1 MKKHLLLSII
11 FAFTFSALTAQ
22 LNNNM
27 KITRITMEDGLP
39 GTDLNLIFRD
49 SKGFMWI
56 GTFGS
61 GLYRYDGYS
70 FTEFRYEP
78 GLYETDTNVYLAN
91 NAIYCMLED
100 KNGILWIGSINGL
113 YRCNPAE
120 SESISKRYLLDKI
133 DWRKNDISAIYDDNK
148 GNLWIGTLSG
158 KRIAIFN
165 KIEEEFRFIKLH
177 PDKVDIPDNEN
188 FEVRSIIKDKDN
200 NMWFGT
206 SRGLYKYNMVNKT
219 FRVYRPAPDN
229 ILNRCNIITSLFCEE
244 SSNMIWVGTGRG
256 LFVFDKEKEEF
267 ELKFP
272 DVFNEIDLKNEV
284 FGFKRDD
291 SGNIWFRTYLG
302 IFCFKPGTKQ
312 LSIKEIYAL
321 QQSNIWT
328 RSFEFDESGN
338 IWLGIWNEG
347 INIITVENRNFRAM
361 RGDPNNSNSLNS
373 GASSVCEDNEGNIW
387 IGTWTTG
394 LTKYNKIKNEFT
406 HYVHNPVDSTS
417 LSSNTISYVYMDH
430 TGTLWVGTDGSG
442 LNKMIINDND
452 QVQFKRYLHD
462 PERPGSISSNKIF
475 RIIEDKEKDLWI
487 LAYNSIDKYD
497 RERDVFINLNVEPDC
512 INSGP
517 CELEEMQNETWFPS
531 WNEINRIVPPYTAI
545 SDYEIKASQLIR
557 YKHDPEDPLSMEC
570 DNLTNTYCISQIYQ
584 PGTLW
589 FGTQRG
595 GLGKMIKNRNKGK
608 INRAYIFKYYTK
620 EDGFTGNYIQG
631 ILEDKSGN
639 LWISTDKGL
648 FKFNPRNELF
658 TSYSVLDMFGTNM
671 FTGWEPCIDSEG
683 LMYFPHFFGLL
694 IVNADSMQNNIKK
707 APVIITDFKING
719 KQVNIG
725 ENSPLKRTI
734 SYTEEIEL
742 EHNQNY
748 LSFEFVVLDY
758 ISSERNQYRYI
769 LEGLDKNWI
778 NAGNRRIANYSN
790 LKHGKYIFRVQ
801 GAGSNGIW
809 NTEGA
814 SVKIIIRPPW
824 WETNIAYISYIVLA
838 FLIIAAYIRIR
849 TRRLKK
855 EKDELERLVQERT
868 HQIQEANEELLQ
880 QKEEIQTTL
889 DHLRQTQEQ
898 LIESEKMA
906 ALGGLVAGVAHEINT
921 PVGITVTAAS
931 GLMEETKKMAVLYK
945 ENKIS
950 RAEFKDY
957 LNNTNQSVKLI
968 LSNMERTETMIQSF
982 KQVSVDQSTENKRSF
997 RLKSYTEDV
1006 IRSLYP
1012 KLKKRK
1018 IHIKLDI
1025 DEELEIDSYPG
1036 AYSQIITNLVL
1047 NSITHGFDEK
1057 YEGKIELKAD
1067 NKNGELALEYK
1078 DNGKGIS
1085 QENKK
1090 KIFNPF
1096 FTTNKNIGTG
1106 LGMHIVYN
1114 LVTQKLKGNI
1124 ECISKPGEGVIFKM
1138 QIPLK

>member
-1 MKKHLLLSII
+1 
-11 FAFTFSALTAQ
+11 
-22 LNNNM
+22 LN
-27 KITRITMEDGLP
+27 
-39 GTDLNLIFRD
+39 
-49 SKGFMWI
+49 
-56 GTFGS
+56 
-61 GLYRYDGYS
+61 
-70 FTEFRYEP
+70 
-78 GLYETDTNVYLAN
+78 A
-91 NAIYCMLED
+91 
-100 KNGILWIGSINGL
+100 
-113 YRCNPAE
+113 
-120 SESISKRYLLDKI
+120 
-133 DWRKNDISAIYDDNK
+133 
-148 GNLWIGTLSG
+148 
-158 KRIAIFN
+158 
-165 KIEEEFRFIKLH
+165 
-177 PDKVDIPDNEN
+177 
-188 FEVRSIIKDKDN
+188 
-200 NMWFGT
+200 
-206 SRGLYKYNMVNKT
+206 
-219 FRVYRPAPDN
+219 
-229 ILNRCNIITSLFCEE
+229 
-244 SSNMIWVGTGRG
+244 
-256 LFVFDKEKEEF
+256 
-267 ELKFP
+267 
-272 DVFNEIDLKNEV
+272 
-284 FGFKRDD
+284 
-291 SGNIWFRTYLG
+291 
-302 IFCFKPGTKQ
+302 
-312 LSIKEIYAL
+312 
-321 QQSNIWT
+321 
-328 RSFEFDESGN
+328 
-338 IWLGIWNEG
+338 
-347 INIITVENRNFRAM
+347 
-361 RGDPNNSNSLNS
+361 
-373 GASSVCEDNEGNIW
+373 
-387 IGTWTTG
+387 
-394 LTKYNKIKNEFT
+394 
-406 HYVHNPVDSTS
+406 
-417 LSSNTISYVYMDH
+417 
-430 TGTLWVGTDGSG
+430 
-442 LNKMIINDND
+442 
-452 QVQFKRYLHD
+452 
-462 PERPGSISSNKIF
+462 
-475 RIIEDKEKDLWI
+475 
-487 LAYNSIDKYD
+487 
-497 RERDVFINLNVEPDC
+497 EPDC

-545 SDYEIKASQLIR
+545 SDYEIKASRIIR
-557 YKHDPEDPLSMEC
+557 YKHDPDDPLSMEC
-570 DNLTNTYCISQIYQ
+570 DNLTNTFCISQIYQ

-595 GLGKMIKNRNKGK
+595 GLGKMIKNRNKEK

-671 FTGWEPCIDSEG
+671 FVGWEPCIDREG

-694 IVNADSMQNNIKK
+694 IVNSDSVQSHINI

-725 ENSPLKRTI
+725 ENSPLKRSI

-748 LSFEFVVLDY
+748 LSFEFVILDY
-758 ISSERNQYRYI
+758 INPERNQYRYM

-778 NAGNRRIANYSN
+778 NAGTRRISNYSN

-824 WETNIAYISYIVLA
+824 WKTTIAYIGYGLIAFFLVGGYIKL
-838 FLIIAAYIRIR
+838 R
-849 TRRLKK
+849 TWRLRK
-855 EKDELERLVQERT
+855 EKDELEKLVKERT
-868 HQIQEANEELLQ
+868 NQIQEANEELLQ

-931 GLMEETKKMAVLYK
+931 GLMEETDKMANLYK

-957 LNNTNQSVKLI
+957 LNISNQSLKLI
-968 LSNMERTETMIQSF
+968 LSNMERTATMIQSF
-982 KQVSVDQSTENKRSF
+982 KQVSVDQSTENKRTF
-997 RLKSYTEDV
+997 NLKSYTEDV

-1012 KLKKRK
+1012 KLKKK
-1018 IHIKLDI
+1018 KVYINVNI
-1025 DEELEIDSYPG
+1025 DKELEIDSYPG

-1047 NSITHGFDEK
+1047 NSITHGFDDK
-1057 YEGKIELKAD
+1057 HEGKIELKAIS
-1067 NKNGELALEYK
+1067 KNGELVIEYR

-1085 QENKK
+1085 KENQKR
-1090 KIFNPF
+1090 IYNPF
-1096 FTTNKNIGTG
+1096 FTTNKKIGTG

-1124 ECISKPGEGVIFKM
+1124 ECNSKPGEGVLFKM